1 MKDLGQLSY
10 FRGIEATRDSSGL
23 HFRQTKYSIDLLD
36 RVNLIGIR
44 PYRALCVSGTK
55 LSKFDGDPLLDPSEY
70 RHTVGALQYITLTRP
85 DITYFVNQL
94 CQHKQAPT
102 IAHWTGAK
110 HVLRYLKNTLHFGLF
125 YKLDSFAINAYCDS
139 DWAGDP
145 NDRRSTC
152 GYGMFVGPNLI
163 SWSAKKQ
170 PVVSKSSTD
179 AEYRC
184 MALVTT

>member
-1 MKDLGQLSY
+1 M
-10 FRGIEATRDSSGL
+10 
-23 HFRQTKYSIDLLD
+23 
-36 RVNLIGIR
+36 
-44 PYRALCVSGTK
+44 
-55 LSKFDGDPLLDPSEY
+55 
-70 RHTVGALQYITLTRP
+70 
-85 DITYFVNQL
+85 NQL

-102 IAHWTGAK
+102 IVHWTGAK

-125 YKLDSFAINAYCDS
+125 YKPDSFAINVYCDS

-145 NDRRSTC
+145 NDRHSTC

-170 PVVSKSSTD
+170 PMISKSSTE

-184 MALVTT
+184 LTLVTAEVYWLHMLLCELKISLDSPPVI